1 MLVPLYPT
9 GVSWHRDS
17 RRWIG
22 GQDGEGDLVHDFL
35 INFSPLLIWIFL
47 QWVVFPK
54 LGVPT

>member
-1 MLVPLYPT
+1 MTPAAGSADT
-9 GVSWHRDS
+9 TER
-17 RRWIG
+17 
-22 GQDGEGDLVHDFL
+22 GDLIHDFL

>member
-1 MLVPLYPT
+1 MT
-9 GVSWHRDS
+9 ER
-17 RRWIG
+17 
-22 GQDGEGDLVHDFL
+22 GDLVHDFL